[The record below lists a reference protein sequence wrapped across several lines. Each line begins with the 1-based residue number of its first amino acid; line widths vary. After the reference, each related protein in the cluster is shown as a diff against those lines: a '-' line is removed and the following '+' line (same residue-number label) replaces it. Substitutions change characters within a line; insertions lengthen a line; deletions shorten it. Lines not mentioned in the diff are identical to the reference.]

1 MLIAVTLIAGLAVF
15 TRYVLNNALTWTEEV
30 ARYCLI
36 WITMIGTSLA
46 IRYRNHISLD
56 TIVQRLPK
64 RTSTIIEIIFFLII
78 IILIGVLVR
87 SSFIMVFTQSTLR
100 YSPTL
105 GITMFWVQII
115 LPVGFALTL
124 IHSLFIILEDIK
136 KLLTGKS

>member
-1 MLIAVTLIAGLAVF
+1 M
-15 TRYVLNNALTWTEEV
+15 
-30 ARYCLI
+30 
-36 WITMIGTSLA
+36 
-46 IRYRNHISLD
+46 
-56 TIVQRLPK
+56 IVQRLPK
-64 RTSTIIEIIFFLII
+64 RISTTIEIIFFLII
-78 IILIGVLVR
+78 IILIGILAT

-115 LPVGFALTL
+115 LPIGFALTL